1 MIDAYDVLNLSFDAD
16 EEEIKKAYRRMSLQ
30 HHPDKVRA
38 SGSSCEEANAK
49 FNEIKI
55 ARDILVD
62 PDRRKIHDTFGI
74 DLGEEKP
81 ELEVWT
87 IGVGS
92 MLSPMGTFALK
103 TFVMRAVIWTMGWR
117 YIGYLVLLLGMVV
130 ALLYAIDFKFREVK
144 VRSQDGLPYVIGA
157 GIAVGVVAIVWIW
170 QLLADAAGIF
180 YLASEVVDLALFVEN
195 WKIGLGAAITSFFVA
210 WLVRGWWFWIIVLQ
224 VALVVVVLIAVSMAS
239 ELVRLWIENVKTQ
252 HGDKLKDWRL
262 RMRKQRKTL
271 QDEVAELKNKMQDCE
286 RVGNGYAVDNTAR
299 RPVR

>member
-195 WKIGLGAAITSFFVA
+195 WKIGLGAAITSFFCSVA
-210 WLVRGWWFWIIVLQ
+210 RSRM
-224 VALVVVVLIAVSMAS
+224 VVLDHRAPGCARGR
-239 ELVRLWIENVKTQ
+239 RLDRGVHGERTRQVMDRKREDSTRGQIEGLAT
-252 HGDKLKDWRL
+252 
-262 RMRKQRKTL
+262 
-271 QDEVAELKNKMQDCE
+271 KNAKAAQ
-286 RVGNGYAVDNTAR
+286 NTAR
-299 RPVR
+299 RGRRVEEQNAGL